1 MYFVYPFHPPL
12 TFNPPPI
19 FVLQIMYKISTIFLL
34 LHTYIHARTGL
45 KRRYPGVILYS
56 SSRAT
61 VTPTPVTLIHQ
72 HLTSGDPSSADVH
85 NLFER
90 FPKLGIEDRVDDR
103 IHEAVH
109 VAQPGG
115 QNEDRHSGP
124 AVRIQFGADGVHD
137 VAREK
142 GHPADQE
149 DTCAGEEGESKST
162 E

>member
-1 MYFVYPFHPPL
+1 ML
-12 TFNPPPI
+12 AMSWSDDI
-19 FVLQIMYKISTIFLL
+19 Q
-34 LHTYIHARTGL
+34 G
-45 KRRYPGVILYS
+45 S
-56 SSRAT
+56 SSIVHPGLHAT
-61 VTPTPVTLIHQ
+61 ATASHPVTLIQ
-72 HLTSGDPSSADVH
+72 HLTSWNPSSADVH

-137 VAREK
+137 VACEK

-149 DTCAGEEGESKST
+149 DTCAGEEKGSKST